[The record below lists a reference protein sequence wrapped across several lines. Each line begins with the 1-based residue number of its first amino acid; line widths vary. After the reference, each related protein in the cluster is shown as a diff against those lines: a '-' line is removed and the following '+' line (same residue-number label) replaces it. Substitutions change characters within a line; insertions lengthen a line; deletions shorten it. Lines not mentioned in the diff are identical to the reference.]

1 MRLKDKY
8 EMETTASA
16 EQIKILTKDKELL
29 TTEVDKLSV
38 VIETLMGRFPQD
50 KIDEISNA

>member
-1 MRLKDKY
+1 
-8 EMETTASA
+8 METTASA